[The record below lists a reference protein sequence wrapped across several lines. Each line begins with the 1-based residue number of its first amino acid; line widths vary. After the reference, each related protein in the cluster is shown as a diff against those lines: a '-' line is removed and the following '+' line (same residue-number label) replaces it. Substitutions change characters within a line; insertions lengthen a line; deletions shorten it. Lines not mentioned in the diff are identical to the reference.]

1 MNSIYEL
8 LNDAQINLEEYQEQ
22 TLSDYEIHKTKKKV
36 LKEINRM
43 SKKNLKWKTVVATA
57 CLCLLLGVGTVSA
70 AAGLL
75 PIPQSIKNVF
85 GIKSTEQL
93 ANAEKIGTAI
103 NISSEDKGYKITAM
117 GVLRDAKHVC
127 VTFRVEK
134 TDGSM
139 LDEKGRKCTNVL
151 FEDIDSNA
159 SWLSGEDNI
168 VKQEYSP
175 YYVEF
180 YSIWNYYEEVDKE
193 IEITLDNL
201 NLCFDNEDDE
211 SSEVDGKWKFEIA
224 TDIEDSSIDI
234 CKGKTIKIGKNKGT
248 IDEFKISPMGY
259 SISVSLDEEIS
270 DNEVI
275 KGVDSQIWLYL
286 KNGEKIQCSGGS
298 AVIDNGDGTFSF
310 TEIGTFY
317 KLTPIS
323 SMDKIVFDNCEIS
336 IEN

>member
-8 LNDAQINLEEYQEQ
+8 LNDAQINLEEYEEQ

-70 AAGLL
+70 VAGLL
-75 PIPQSIKNVF
+75 PIPQSIKTVF

-93 ANAEKIGTAI
+93 ANAEKMGTTI
-103 NISSEDKGYKITAM
+103 DISSEDKGYKITAM
-117 GVLRDAKHVC
+117 GVIKDARHVC
-127 VTFRVEK
+127 VTYRVEK
-134 TDGSM
+134 ADGSM

-151 FEDIDSNA
+151 FGETDSNG
-159 SWLSGEDNI
+159 SWHSGEYNI

-175 YYVEF
+175 YYIDF
-180 YSIWNYYEEVDKE
+180 YTTWNYYKETDKE
-193 IEITLDNL
+193 IEVTLEKL
-201 NLCFDNEDDE
+201 GLCFDNEDDV

-234 CKGKTIKIGKNKGT
+234 CKGKKIKIGKSKGT
-248 IDEFKISPMGY
+248 IDEVKISPIGY

-270 DNEVI
+270 ENEVI
-275 KGVDSQIWLYL
+275 KAVDSQIWLYM

-298 AVIDNGDGTFSF
+298 ILSHNRDGFFSF
-310 TEIGTFY
+310 TEIGTFD

>member
-8 LNDAQINLEEYQEQ
+8 LNDAQINLEEYEEQ

-70 AAGLL
+70 VAGLL
-75 PIPQSIKNVF
+75 PIPQSIKTVF

-93 ANAEKIGTAI
+93 ANAEKMGTTI
-103 NISSEDKGYKITAM
+103 DISSEDKGYKITAM
-117 GVLRDAKHVC
+117 GVIKDARHVC
-127 VTFRVEK
+127 VTYRVEK
-134 TDGSM
+134 ADGSM
-139 LDEKGRKCTNVL
+139 LDEKGRKCTNVSS
-151 FEDIDSNA
+151 ENVDSNDT
-159 SWLSGEDNI
+159 WLCGEDDV

-175 YYVEF
+175 YYIDF
-180 YSIWNYYEEVDKE
+180 YTTWSYLEEADKQ
-193 IEITLDNL
+193 IEVTLDEL
-201 NLCFDNEDDE
+201 TLWFDNEDEE
-211 SSEVDGKWKFEIA
+211 SIKVEGKWKFEIP
-224 TDIEDSSIDI
+224 TDIEDSSIEI

-259 SISVSLDEEIS
+259 SISVSLDEDICE
-270 DNEVI
+270 NEVI
-275 KGVDSQIWLYL
+275 KGIDSQIWLYL

-298 AVIDNGDGTFSF
+298 ACTDNGDGIFSF
-310 TEIGTFY
+310 TEIGTFD